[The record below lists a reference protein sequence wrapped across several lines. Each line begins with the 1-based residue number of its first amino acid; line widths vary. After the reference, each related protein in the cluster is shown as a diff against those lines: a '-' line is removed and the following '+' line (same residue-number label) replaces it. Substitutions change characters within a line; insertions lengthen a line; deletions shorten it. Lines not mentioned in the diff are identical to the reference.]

1 MSLALDQFS
10 EYIRALQTKNQGG
23 LIALEGTWGS
33 GKSYLLNS
41 FIQEIEKNNDSII
54 NGDDCQDKKYCY
66 CIRFN
71 AWEYNDVV
79 NPFTALLEVVIRYL
93 DDTLVRFREH
103 KNQQD
108 RSEKINNAAGRILE
122 ALSIPATLIPNV
134 GSAIANGLKFA
145 SNLLQNQAK
154 NVARGK
160 NTPKTI
166 EEAYSKA
173 KEGLDDLSSSG
184 NVILLIDDLDRC
196 FPNIQLRLLE
206 SLHHICDGAKFITIV
221 SLVPEQLET
230 SLEKIYGNKMDIND
244 YVSKVFNG
252 RFILEN
258 SIAKMVKFE
267 EIKQKYFSFRPNYQS
282 QFQEFIV
289 KFSKRK
295 EFTMREIEKVKQIVE
310 KVLTIIQEDDE
321 YTSNRSCPLQLFLL
335 ACSYALGDKVL
346 QYLVDNWPNYY
357 NPPMD
362 TRYSWFFDVIHSV
375 IKYPKVPTFELSL
388 NNEMCLDAIRST
400 VFVNLDQKI

>member
-10 EYIRALQTKNQGG
+10 EFIRGLQTKNQGG

-54 NGDDCQDKKYCY
+54 NGDDCQDKEYAY

-71 AWEYNDVV
+71 AWEYNDSV
-79 NPFTALLEVVIRYL
+79 NPFTALLQVVIRYL
-93 DDTLVRFREH
+93 DDTLVRFHEH

-108 RSEKINNAAGRILE
+108 RSETINNAAGRILE
-122 ALSIPATLIPNV
+122 ALSIPAALIPIG
-134 GSAIANGLKFA
+134 GSVIANGLEFA
-145 SNLLQNQAK
+145 STLLQNQAK
-154 NVARGK
+154 KVAGGK
-160 NTPKTI
+160 NTLKTI

-184 NVILLIDDLDRC
+184 KVILFIDDLDRC

-230 SLEKIYGNKMDIND
+230 SLEKIYGNKMDINN

-258 SIAKMVKFE
+258 SNEKMKKIE
-267 EIKQKYFSFRPNYQS
+267 GIKQKYFSFSRSYEKMFND
-282 QFQEFIV
+282 FAIR
-289 KFSKRK
+289 FSSHK
-295 EFTMREIEKVKQIVE
+295 EFTMRVIEKAKQVVENVLPIVKKDNTFIF
-310 KVLTIIQEDDE
+310 DE
-321 YTSNRSCPLQLFLL
+321 SCPLQLFLL
-335 ACSYALGDKVL
+335 ACSYALGDEVL
-346 QYLVDNWPNYY
+346 QYLVDNWTYFQNSMNEP
-357 NPPMD
+357 
-362 TRYSWFFDVIHSV
+362 YSWFYSDISDVIWHLQ
-375 IKYPKVPTFELSL
+375 YHTFELSL
-388 NNEMCLDAIRST
+388 NTKTFLDAIRST
-400 VFVNLDQKI
+400 VFVDLDQKI